1 MERDI
6 HGVLWTGITQTDD
19 SFEVIQEHETYQVIR
34 KPRIKIVLD
43 LIQKCNTCGKEM
55 NNCIV
60 DHIRREHP
68 KVKVSYV
75 DTMEAVN

>member
-6 HGVLWTGITQTDD
+6 YGVLWTGITQTDD
-19 SFEVIQEHETYQVIR
+19 SFEVIQEHGTYQVIR

-55 NNCIV
+55 NNCIQ
-60 DHIRREHP
+60 DHVRREHP
-68 KVKVSYV
+68 EEQLADLKREGK
-75 DTMEAVN
+75 A

>member
-19 SFEVIQEHETYQVIR
+19 SFEVIQEHGSYQVIR
-34 KPRIKIVLD
+34 KPRMVLRLD

-55 NNCIV
+55 NNCIQ
-60 DHIRREHP
+60 DHVRREHP
-68 KVKVSYV
+68 EV
-75 DTMEAVN
+75 EA